1 MVAALVLSGAAA
13 GCARSDSHPARSS
26 LAITDVSAAAASDV
40 PTTPPPIPQVSIPP
54 TTAPSTTTLL
64 QPTPMPVLSADQ
76 LAALESELD
85 QIDAILAEQFKAA
98 GMTYVKRLTAEER
111 AERDRRIAEVKAAQ
125 KVKALQ
131 EQFPDLG
138 ISMNETPF

>member
-13 GCARSDSHPARSS
+13 GCARSDSQPARSS

-85 QIDAILAEQFKAA
+85 QIDAILAELDQSF
-98 GMTYVKRLTAEER
+98 R
-111 AERDRRIAEVKAAQ
+111 AD
-125 KVKALQ
+125 
-131 EQFPDLG
+131 
-138 ISMNETPF
+138 